1 MKRLEERIHRS
12 KRTGKVILGG
22 VLVVSLVMGAVL
34 LQALSLALEGGQ
46 GDLVARAVIGLAIL
60 LALDAFSVVLIR
72 RQHRRL
78 DEAREELRELL
89 NLSAPH

>member
-1 MKRLEERIHRS
+1 MRRLEDRIHRS
-12 KRTGKVILGG
+12 KRNGKVILGG

-46 GDLVARAVIGLAIL
+46 GDLVARAVFGLAIL
-60 LALDAFSVVLIR
+60 LALDVFSVVLIR

-78 DEAREELRELL
+78 DEAREELRELVS
-89 NLSAPH
+89 LSDPH